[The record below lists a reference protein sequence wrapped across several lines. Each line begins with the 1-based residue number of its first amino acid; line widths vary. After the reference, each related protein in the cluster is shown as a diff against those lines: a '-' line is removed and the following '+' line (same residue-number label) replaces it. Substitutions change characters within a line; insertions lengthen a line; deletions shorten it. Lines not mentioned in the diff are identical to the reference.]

1 MRNIVRR
8 RRSLRAIHGPLESS
22 CSRPAYTPLI
32 RHLQHLLPDFVLI
45 LGLAHL
51 TSAISALETRIE
63 QIAQETGNELAL
75 SVFDYETNL
84 EWSRNGDRWLHSAS
98 TIKVAVLRAAEQED
112 QRTRSLAGL
121 ANSPPTGP
129 EMATGTPMASAAMT
143 AETAD
148 RIAGMSL
155 RSAESVRHRRHW
167 A

>member
-112 QRTRSLAGL
+112 QRTRFLAGL
-121 ANSPPTGP
+121 AICHPQGRRWQPV
-129 EMATGTPMASAAMT
+129 PMASAAMT

-155 RSAESVRHRRHW
+155 RSVESMRHRRHW